1 MKSNGGTQ
9 WFQQDRVYSAASI
22 AMCCPAG
29 MSGGSYLY
37 EIDVW
42 DGYNRRIRKEKSTV
56 GALTTKC
63 GADLKRNGQGEIE
76 KKRVR
81 RLTPR
86 ECFRLMDFDDADF
99 DKAAAANKDT
109 RLYEQAGNSIVVAV
123 LEAIFKEML

>member
-9 WFQQDRVYSAASI
+9 WFQQDRVYSADSI

-42 DGYNRRIRKEKSTV
+42 DGYNQRIRKEKGTV
-56 GALTTKC
+56 GALTSNC
-63 GADLKRNGQGEIE
+63 GADLKRSGQGVIE

-99 DKAAAANKDT
+99 DKAAAVNKDT